1 MLDMEKLIGKKL
13 EEAVTDIKGN
23 GLTPR
28 IVREDNKNHIITMD
42 LRMDRVNL
50 EVDKGIVTYY
60 KIG

>member
-13 EEAVTDIKGN
+13 EEAITDIKGN

-28 IVREDNKNHIITMD
+28 VVREDNKNHIITMD

-50 EVDKGIVTYY
+50 EVDNGIVTYY
-60 KIG
+60 KVG